1 MKLRLLPLPLV
12 LVSIITGI
20 VGGWMR
26 LGWQIALPEASFQ
39 HGILM
44 TGGFL
49 GTLITLER
57 TVSMPS
63 NWWRLFPAVAGLSSI
78 LLLLGERQFALMA
91 LMVGNAGLLAVY
103 IIQMAKHKDAYWY
116 MLLAGGTCW
125 LLGNIVLMKVGLVAA
140 ATTWWIG
147 FIFLT
152 IVGERLELTRYL
164 PVPKWAKAVL
174 WAFAVLLVIG
184 IALPFHSVYG
194 RQLMGVA
201 SIGTAFWLMKYDM
214 ARIGIRKAGFHRY
227 VATGL
232 LVGYGWLLING
243 LTVFLI
249 SNHPLFYDLFLHT
262 FFLGF
267 AFSMIWAHAPII
279 FPAILKT
286 THRPYHPILWVIWGL
301 FQLTL
306 IGRTVFAWSGN
317 QELRKWLG
325 GANGVVI
332 LMMFAAMAI
341 IMVYR
346 LRKHPSPTPIH

>member
-12 LVSIITGI
+12 LISIIAG
-20 VGGWMR
+20 VFGGWMR
-26 LGWQIALPEASFQ
+26 LGWQIDLPEASFQ

-63 NWWRLFPAVAGLSSI
+63 NWWRMFPAVAGLSSI

-91 LMVGNAGLLAVY
+91 LIIGNAGLLAVY

-164 PVPKWAKAVL
+164 NVPKWAKALL
-174 WAFAVLLVIG
+174 WIFAAMLVVG
-184 IALPFHSVYG
+184 IALPFHSIYG
-194 RQLMGVA
+194 KQLMGAA
-201 SIGTAFWLMKYDM
+201 SIGTALWLMRYDM
-214 ARIGIRKAGFHRY
+214 ARIGIRKEGFHRY
-227 VATGL
+227 VAIGL

-243 LTVFLI
+243 LLVFLI
-249 SNHPLFYDLFLHT
+249 PSHVLFYDLYLHT

-286 THRPYHPILWVIWGL
+286 SHRPYHPVLWIIWAF
-301 FQLTL
+301 FQVTL
-306 IGRTVFAWSGN
+306 IGRMVAAWLGN
-317 QELRKWLG
+317 GEFRKWLG

-332 LMMFAAMAI
+332 LAMFATMAT
-341 IMVYR
+341 IMIYR
-346 LRKHPSPTPIH
+346 LRKPSLPSQ

>member
-1 MKLRLLPLPLV
+1 MNLRLLPLPFV
-12 LVSIITGI
+12 LLSIVLGI
-20 VGGWMR
+20 VGGWIR
-26 LGWQIALPEASFQ
+26 LGWEIAMPEASFQ

-63 NWWRLFPAVAGLSSI
+63 NWWRIFPGIAGLSAVF
-78 LLLLGERQFALMA
+78 LLSGERQFALTT
-91 LMVGNAGLLAVY
+91 LIIGNVGLLAVY

-116 MLLAGGTCW
+116 MLLAGATCW
-125 LLGNIVLMKVGLVAA
+125 LLGNLMVFKVGLVAA

-164 PVPKWAKAVL
+164 PVPKWAKGLL
-174 WAFAVLLVIG
+174 WILVVLLLVG

-194 RQLMGVA
+194 QQLMGI
-201 SIGTAFWLMKYDM
+201 STIGTALWLMKYDM
-214 ARIGIRKAGFHRY
+214 ARIGVRKQGFHRY

-232 LVGYGWLLING
+232 LVGYGWLLVNG
-243 LTVFLI
+243 LVVFLI
-249 SNHPLFYDLFLHT
+249 PNHHLFYDIYLHT

-286 THRPYHPILWVIWGL
+286 THRPYHPILWVIWLL
-301 FQLTL
+301 FQITL
-306 IGRTVFAWSGN
+306 IGRTFFAFTEN
-317 QELRKWLG
+317 IHLRKWLG
-325 GANGVVI
+325 GVNGILI
-332 LMMFAAMAI
+332 LMMFMTMAI

-346 LRKHPSPTPIH
+346 LNKKPVRA

>member
-12 LVSIITGI
+12 LLALVTGVI
-20 VGGWMR
+20 GGWIR
-26 LGWQIALPEASFQ
+26 LGWSIDLLSSSYL
-39 HGILM
+39 HGLLM

-63 NWWRLFPAVAGLSSI
+63 NWWRAFPAISALSTI
-78 LLLLGERQFALMA
+78 LFLTENKELGIAA
-91 LMVGNAGLLAVY
+91 LMVGNVGLLAVY
-103 IIQMAKHKDAYWY
+103 ILMMAKHKDAYWY

-125 LLGNIVLMKVGLVAA
+125 FLGNIVLLKVGLIAA
-140 ATTWWIG
+140 ATTWWMG

-164 PVPKWAKAVL
+164 NVPKWAKALLWVFAAMLVL
-174 WAFAVLLVIG
+174 G
-184 IALPFHSVYG
+184 IALPFHSTYG
-194 RQLMGVA
+194 QQLMGAA
-201 SIGTAFWLMKYDM
+201 SIGAALWLMKYDM
-214 ARIGIRKAGFHRY
+214 ARIGIRKQGFHRY

-232 LVGYGWLLING
+232 LVGYGWLLLNG
-243 LTVFLI
+243 LMVFLI
-249 SNHPLFYDLFLHT
+249 PNHPLFYDLYLHT

-286 THRPYHPILWVIWGL
+286 SERPFHPILWVIWGL
-301 FQLTL
+301 FQITL
-306 IGRTVFAWSGN
+306 IGRIYFAWM
-317 QELRKWLG
+317 EDIAMRKWFG
-325 GANGVVI
+325 GANGIVI
-332 LMMFAAMAI
+332 LMMFATMAI

-346 LRKHPSPTPIH
+346 LSRKTVVTRN